1 MPVHIELQN
10 PTFEIEDLKR
20 LIKTTTKD
28 LVIKISYKNF
38 LKTVAELVIQFK
50 FSRLSC
56 HFSEDAVIL
65 DCD

>member
-28 LVIKISYKNF
+28 LVIKFSHQNF
-38 LKTVAELVIQFK
+38 IKL
-50 FSRLSC
+50 
-56 HFSEDAVIL
+56 
-65 DCD
+65 

>member
-28 LVIKISYKNF
+28 LVIKISNKNF
-38 LKTVAELVIQFK
+38 LKLL
-50 FSRLSC
+50 LS
-56 HFSEDAVIL
+56 
-65 DCD
+65 